1 MALNECKT
9 LCLQYIDKFEDH
21 GFWTKIAKEAKKESK
36 KQRQNVLEGI
46 EELKEDQNYEDEN
59 MLHLTATPS
68 KMSLMSMD

>member
-36 KQRQNVLEGI
+36 K
-46 EELKEDQNYEDEN
+46 
-59 MLHLTATPS
+59 
-68 KMSLMSMD
+68 